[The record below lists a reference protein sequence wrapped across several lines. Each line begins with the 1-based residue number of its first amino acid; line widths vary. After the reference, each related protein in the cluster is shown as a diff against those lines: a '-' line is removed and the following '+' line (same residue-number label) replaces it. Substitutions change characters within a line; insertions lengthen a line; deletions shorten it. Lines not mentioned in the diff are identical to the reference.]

1 MLTAPLQ
8 RRSASIGQAVTGR
21 SARVPPVPARLSR
34 TQMNL
39 VFVTVL
45 VGMLLSA
52 LDQTIVA
59 TALPTIVGDLGGGG
73 HLSWVVTAYLLAE
86 TISTVLAGKSG
97 DLFGRKRVF
106 QFSVVTFI
114 VGSLFCGLANNLAV
128 LVAMRGLQGL
138 GGGGLAV
145 TSTALIGEV
154 IPLRERGRY
163 QGAFG
168 AVFGLATVVGPLLGG
183 VFTDQLSWRWAF
195 YVNVPIALI
204 VFVMAARTIPDTRER
219 SHPAIDY
226 LGVLFIALGST
237 GLILATSWGGAQYP
251 WGSSTIIGL
260 LIASAIA
267 LGIFVQV
274 ERRAAEPILPMRL
287 FKSRVFTTAAI
298 LSFIVG
304 FAMMGSITFLPVFLQ
319 YARGASATVSGL
331 RTLPVVIGLLVT
343 AILSGQLVARTGRYK
358 AFPIVGSAITAVGL
372 YLMSRMSER
381 TPLWQE
387 SLFMLVFGAGIGLII
402 QILVLVVQNTS
413 DYRDLG
419 AATSGVTFFRTLGS
433 SFGASIF
440 GTIYSNYLSHRLP
453 AAIAQAG
460 HVSLADAANPAA
472 LHALPASSR
481 EPIMHAYADALH
493 YVFVWA
499 VPVAIVAFLLALF
512 LPQVAMRDTARSV
525 ATDTGDGFGLPES
538 PNSDDQLE
546 KIIAR
551 VLRKRTAGAEVLARS
566 NSTLDLATAWGLLQI
581 YLHGPM
587 INQPARQSDLEAVI
601 GIPAGV
607 LTSYID
613 DLAASGY
620 LRRDADMLMLT
631 DRGATEVGTITT
643 AYVDWV
649 LEQLAPWL
657 PDQPE
662 QRNRVATTLN
672 RIAVKL
678 VREQQQQSVRA

>member
-1 MLTAPLQ
+1 M
-8 RRSASIGQAVTGR
+8 SQAVTR
-21 SARVPPVPARLSR
+21 PSAGVAAVPARLSR

-45 VGMLLSA
+45 IGTLLSA

-59 TALPTIVGDLGGGG
+59 TALPTIVGDLGGGD
-73 HLSWVVTAYLLAE
+73 HVSWVVTAYMLAE
-86 TISTVLAGKSG
+86 TIATALAGKFG

-106 QFSVVTFI
+106 ECSVVVFV

-128 LVAMRGLQGL
+128 LVAMRGVQGL

-154 IPLRERGRY
+154 IPLRERGKY

-168 AVFGLATVVGPLLGG
+168 AVFGVSTVIGPLLGG
-183 VFTDQLSWRWAF
+183 VLTDQLSWRWVF
-195 YVNVPIALI
+195 YVNVPIAVI
-204 VFVMAARTIPDTRER
+204 VLVMAARTIPGVPGR
-219 SHPAIDY
+219 SRPAIDY

-237 GLILATSWGGAQYP
+237 GLILATSWGGTEYP
-251 WGSSTIIGL
+251 WGSPTIIGL
-260 LIASAIA
+260 FIGSAVA

-287 FKSRVFTTAAI
+287 FRSRVFTTAAI

-304 FAMMGSITFLPVFLQ
+304 FAMMGSVTFLPVFLQ

-331 RTLPVVIGLLVT
+331 RTLPVVAGLLVT
-343 AILSGQLVARTGRYK
+343 AIISGQFVSRTGRYK
-358 AFPIVGSAITAVGL
+358 AFPIVGSALLAVGL
-372 YLMSRMSER
+372 YLMSRLSDR

-387 SLFMLVFGAGIGLII
+387 SLFMLIFGAGIGLII

-433 SFGASIF
+433 AFGASIF
-440 GTIYSNYLSHRLP
+440 GAIYSNYLAHLLP

-460 HVSLADAANPAA
+460 HVSPADVANPAA
-472 LHALPASSR
+472 IQALPAASR
-481 EPIMHAYADALH
+481 EPIMHAYAEALH
-493 YVFVWA
+493 YVFLWA
-499 VPVAIVAFLLALF
+499 VPVAVVALVFALL
-512 LPQVAMRDTARSV
+512 LPQVAMRDSARGV

-551 VLRKRTAGAEVLARS
+551 VLRRRTAGAEVLERS
-566 NSTLDLATAWGLLQI
+566 SSILDLATAWGLLQV

-587 INQPARQSDLEAVI
+587 IDQSARQSDLEAVI
-601 GIPAGV
+601 GLPPGV
-607 LTSYID
+607 LTSYFD
-613 DLAASGY
+613 DIAASGY
-620 LRRDADMLMLT
+620 LRRDGDMLVLT
-631 DRGATEVGTITT
+631 DRGTAEVDMITT

-649 LEQLAPWL
+649 LEQLAQWL

-662 QRNRVATTLN
+662 QRERVASTLHH
-672 RIAVKL
+672 IAIQL
-678 VREQQQQSVRA
+678 VREQQQQLVHA